1 VFSEVHILQSPGLG
15 GRGCSKGKNAIDP
28 VESTHR
34 SELVTESEEPQDI
47 IEDTARRS
55 GLTEKEA
62 RILYHLSKATDY
74 YFELLDEEG
83 RKNLIDTMMWTTH
96 EQVLVRELMAR
107 VARRDHPEGWRT
119 ERRGEDG
126 GHSA

>member
-1 VFSEVHILQSPGLG
+1 MSE
-15 GRGCSKGKNAIDP
+15 GKNATDP
-28 VESTHR
+28 LEATHR
-34 SELVTESEEPQDI
+34 SDLVTESEEPQDI
-47 IEDTARRS
+47 IEDTARRA

-126 GHSA
+126 EHSA

>member
-1 VFSEVHILQSPGLG
+1 VSW
-15 GRGCSKGKNAIDP
+15 
-28 VESTHR
+28 
-34 SELVTESEEPQDI
+34 VTESEEPQDI
-47 IEDTARRS
+47 IEDTARRA

-119 ERRGEDG
+119 ERRGEDE
-126 GHSA
+126 HSA